1 MEKNREELIQGLE
14 RLGITAGEGFKVDFF
29 LRAVAEME

>member
-14 RLGITAGEGFKVDFF
+14 KLGITAGEEEDFKVDFF
-29 LRAVAEME
+29 F